1 MINGENPD
9 DVCIFAFACLK
20 KKNRGRTNLDF
31 YYFRFL
37 LQALVFVFCDCFTV
51 FTKMGLYEVSQK

>member
-9 DVCIFAFACLK
+9 DVCIFAFVCLK
-20 KKNRGRTNLDF
+20 KKNRGRTYLDF
-31 YYFRFL
+31 YYFSFL

-51 FTKMGLYEVSQK
+51 FTKMGLCEVSQK